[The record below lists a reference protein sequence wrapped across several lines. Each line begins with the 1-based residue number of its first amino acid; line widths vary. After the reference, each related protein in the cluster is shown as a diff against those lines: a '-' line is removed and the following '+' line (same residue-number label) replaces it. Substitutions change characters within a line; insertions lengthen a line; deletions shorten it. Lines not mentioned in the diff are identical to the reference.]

1 MVTISNDPTIVVF
14 SIEDLEAPVADT
26 NVDVEVH
33 VDGAR
38 WAATFFTLEN
48 LEALMRKNAV
58 TGECAS
64 GLYLWATDMIVVRE
78 LSYDVIRDTVAE
90 LRRAGEFE
98 DAFSRLEN

>member
-14 SIEDLEAPVADT
+14 SIEDLEAP
-26 NVDVEVH
+26 VDVEVH